1 MNNTL
6 DPKFSIILPI
16 YNVEKYLKVALDNL
30 KNQTFS
36 DFEAICVNDGSPDN
50 SLAILEEY
58 AKLDSRFKII
68 NQENQ
73 GQGAARNN
81 ALKVARGEYIMYLD
95 PDDFWSNNTLEE
107 IYSAFTN
114 HDVDIVQFNFV
125 LCEESDG
132 KDIEV
137 RKLHEWIA
145 KNFNFKLN
153 HEQIFKWN
161 DITKNVLPDLISI
174 VWDKAYTR
182 KFLIE
187 NNIKCGENRISED
200 VIFSIS
206 STLKAKSIIYLNNVL
221 YHYRMR
227 AGSVMQS
234 VSKNALDMFDNIV
247 LIKRF
252 LDENKLMDIYNEDFQ
267 KLAASSSATVYE
279 RTPIDLQKAYI
290 AKAKETLSK
299 EAFKQFKKII
309 GGNLSLLEKFI
320 SFKNRK
326 IAGQRY
332 KVIRFFFLEFK
343 VKINH

>member
-137 RKLHEWIA
+137 RKLHELIA

-234 VSKNALDMFDNIV
+234 VSKNALG
-247 LIKRF
+247 
-252 LDENKLMDIYNEDFQ
+252 
-267 KLAASSSATVYE
+267 TVE
-279 RTPIDLQKAYI
+279 I
-290 AKAKETLSK
+290 
-299 EAFKQFKKII
+299 
-309 GGNLSLLEKFI
+309 
-320 SFKNRK
+320 
-326 IAGQRY
+326 
-332 KVIRFFFLEFK
+332 
-343 VKINH
+343 